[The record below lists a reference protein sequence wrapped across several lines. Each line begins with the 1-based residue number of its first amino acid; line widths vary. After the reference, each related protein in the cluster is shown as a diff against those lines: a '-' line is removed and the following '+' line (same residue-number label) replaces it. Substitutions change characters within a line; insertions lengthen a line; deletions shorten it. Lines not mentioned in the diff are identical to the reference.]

1 MDALTAVGFK
11 TDSTIGTDKNVIKRA
26 EAWGHPAI
34 AHHGS
39 PAWPT
44 PFPTPSTSAKKI
56 KVLFGVEAYY
66 INDVDDRVVVHGQT
80 DALFSDE
87 IVCFDIETTGLN
99 KKYEVIIEIGAVVL
113 KNGEITDR
121 FNTFVSPGR
130 ILSPEIIHL
139 TGITDEMLEGA
150 PSQKEALEAFLAF
163 AGDRLWRP
171 TTPIL
176 IWALLLRD
184 AGNMGFPSTTPRWT
198 A

>member
-1 MDALTAVGFK
+1 M
-11 TDSTIGTDKNVIKRA
+11 
-26 EAWGHPAI
+26 
-34 AHHGS
+34 
-39 PAWPT
+39 
-44 PFPTPSTSAKKI
+44 
-56 KVLFGVEAYY
+56 
-66 INDVDDRVVVHGQT
+66 VVHGQT

-139 TGITDEMLEGA
+139 TGITDEMLEG
-150 PSQKEALEAFLAF
+150 PPLRRRRWRPFWPLL
-163 AGDRLWRP
+163 GTGLWRP

-176 IWALLLRD
+176 IWALLPRD